1 MGVRLFVGG
10 LSFSTTNEG
19 LHGAF
24 AKFGV
29 VESARVMTDRETGKS
44 RGFAFVE
51 MATEEEANRAINGL
65 NGTSLDG
72 RTIRIDR
79 AMPRGS
85 GAPPRPAGGPRPP
98 MGGGYGGP
106 RRGPGGGPGYGGG
119 APPSTDEKPRAGR
132 SSGAGRR
139 GEKPRRPGDDQRPKP
154 GAGRPQKQRRSDD
167 RGRRSMGDAGEW
179 R

>member
-24 AKFGV
+24 AKLGV

-51 MATEEEANRAINGL
+51 MATEDEANRAINGL

-85 GAPPRPAGGPRPP
+85 GAPP
-98 MGGGYGGP
+98 
-106 RRGPGGGPGYGGG
+106 
-119 APPSTDEKPRAGR
+119 STDEPPRAGR

-139 GEKPRRPGDDQRPKP
+139 GEKPRRPGDDQRAKP

>member
-24 AKFGV
+24 AKLGV

-98 MGGGYGGP
+98 MGGGYGGAG
-106 RRGPGGGPGYGGG
+106 RGAGGG
-119 APPSTDEKPRAGR
+119 AAPG
-132 SSGAGRR
+132 GRR
-139 GEKPRRPGDDQRPKP
+139 PPWGGAPRRPAAAARPSR
-154 GAGRPQKQRRSDD
+154 AAS
-167 RGRRSMGDAGEW
+167 RGRCGSCGRRATSRSA